1 MKVEVWECED
11 SITVVVEGNVDKKLI
26 INDDSAIL
34 IRTIEGI
41 DWNDCMKQHHELM
54 GWEPY
59 KPFPF

>member
-1 MKVEVWECED
+1 MIVEVWECED
-11 SITVVVEGNVDKKLI
+11 SITVVVEDNVDKKLI

-34 IRTIEGI
+34 IRTIEGV

-59 KPFPF
+59 KPF